1 MSRAERFP
9 AVAAPVRLPASP
21 RRVWRW
27 LGLAFGGLLLA
38 AAGVWAFA
46 AGLPQR
52 LLFDAVTLASA
63 AGLSVRQVEISG
75 DQRQPRLDI
84 YREILS
90 GGSDSMFLLDIAE
103 LRTRLLSLPW
113 VADASIRRQ
122 WPDTL
127 VIQITERQPIAIW
140 QVGGRYLL
148 TDGSDTPLPPAPLAD
163 FAGLPLVVGP
173 GAGPAADTLLALL
186 ADHPGLLDALVGA
199 VRVGERRWDLKLESG
214 ETISLPEDRE
224 AAAALAR
231 LAAAQKETPVLGQGF
246 LRIDLRIPGR
256 MAIRLSPEA
265 LERERRRQQ
274 EEARRRRAEA
284 ARPRPLEPALLP
296 APAPSQTQART

>member
-1 MSRAERFP
+1 MTRAERFP
-9 AVAAPVRLPASP
+9 AVAPVRLPASP

-38 AAGVWAFA
+38 AAGVWGFA

-52 LLFDAVTLASA
+52 LLLDAITLAST

-75 DQRQPRLDI
+75 DVRQPRLDI

-90 GGSDSMFLLDIAE
+90 GGSDSMFLLDIGE
-103 LRTRLLSLPW
+103 LRTRLVALPW

-127 VIQITERQPIAIW
+127 VIQIVERAPIAIW
-140 QVGGRYLL
+140 QVNGRYLL
-148 TDGSDTPLPPAPLAD
+148 TDGSDRPLPPAPLAD
-163 FAGLPLVVGP
+163 YADLPLVVGP

-186 ADHPGLLDALVGA
+186 ADHPDIGKALVGA
-199 VRVGERRWDLKLESG
+199 VRVGERRWDLKLASG
-214 ETISLPEDRE
+214 ETISLPEDPQ
-224 AAAALAR
+224 AARALAR
-231 LAAAQKETPVLGQGF
+231 LAAAQKQAPVIGQGF
-246 LRIDLRIPGR
+246 LRIDLRIPGK

-265 LERERRRQQ
+265 VERERRRQQ

-284 ARPRPLEPALLP
+284 ARALNPALLP
-296 APAPSQTQART
+296 APAPGQTQART